1 MDFVDKLQAERDIK
15 ATADPEQSRGGEE
28 RGQWG
33 EIKAYSQVRDVMRGK
48 DIKG

>member
-1 MDFVDKLQAERDIK
+1 MDSVDKLQAERNSK
-15 ATADPEQSRGGEE
+15 AAADPEQSREGEE

-33 EIKAYSQVRDVMRGK
+33 EIKTYSQVRDVMRGK

>member
-1 MDFVDKLQAERDIK
+1 MGSVDKLQAERDNK
-15 ATADPEQSRGGEE
+15 AVADPEQTREGEE

-33 EIKAYSQVRDVMRGK
+33 EVKAYSQVRDVMRGK